1 MDATAAKKDDS
12 AKTNVADRCLKRRRQ
27 QKPEGDS
34 AGKVG
39 DSCEKMATERKKKN
53 NKTKINAGLIVF
65 DPLSTCPVHLFAPAF
80 HAAHPLVNYVGRK
93 GKRDAFQTHLELL
106 ERLVSQSLGPTQTDK
121 RSPNSQEGAIFYDN
135 FSVPGVCRLSD
146 TPPILPNRCK
156 ILSLSGQ

>member
-39 DSCEKMATERKKKN
+39 DSCEKMATEHKKN

-106 ERLVSQSLGPTQTDK
+106 DRLVRVALWPLFLLEIALLD
-121 RSPNSQEGAIFYDN
+121 
-135 FSVPGVCRLSD
+135 
-146 TPPILPNRCK
+146 
-156 ILSLSGQ
+156 GQARFLR